1 MVSEAHVITL
11 SLDGQGSSRR
21 NPGCFPLR
29 MTEGSEA
36 SLAVDSV
43 MLFHIDLPVITLFL
57 SVFSGGKL
65 NNLPNEAY

>member
-1 MVSEAHVITL
+1 
-11 SLDGQGSSRR
+11 
-21 NPGCFPLR
+21 

>member
-1 MVSEAHVITL
+1 MVSETHVITL
-11 SLDGQGSSRR
+11 PLDGQGSPRR

-43 MLFHIDLPVITLFL
+43 MLFHIGLPVVTLFL
-57 SVFSGGKL
+57 SEYFQEGK
-65 NNLPNEAY
+65 